1 TETYTNTTTSIG
13 TGISEV
19 QTLTVTGAVGTY
31 RLVFQG
37 QQTNPIAQNALAS
50 QVQAELNL
58 LPGII
63 NGGGGF
69 VPLNQTGH
77 LYPITFGGTLTG
89 FNQAQLTTTGSTGP
103 VVTVNTLMD
112 GDGTA
117 LELERGAA
125 VYNGGV
131 MAGLEVW
138 NERLVLKGTG
148 NALFG
153 DTPLTALS

>member
-1 TETYTNTTTSIG
+1 GIGVELLGPATVSELTLTSSISDAIGTTGGGITKLGSRRMNLQGDGTYTGAVNINEGVLRAQKDSALGTASSGTSSGTETYTNTTTSIG

-69 VPLNQTGH
+69 V
-77 LYPITFGGTLTG
+77 
-89 FNQAQLTTTGSTGP
+89 
-103 VVTVNTLMD
+103 TVN
-112 GDGTA
+112 
-117 LELERGAA
+117 
-125 VYNGGV
+125 
-131 MAGLEVW
+131 
-138 NERLVLKGTG
+138 
-148 NALFG
+148 
-153 DTPLTALS
+153 